1 MTETTTGSNQRSHV
15 ASGQVPFV
23 PSAVGSESTNTSL
36 APAAQQLNLKGSS
49 NVMTNTEQNGTKSMW
64 KGSEEYQKLGGDD
77 QKMNVLLA

>member
-1 MTETTTGSNQRSHV
+1 
-15 ASGQVPFV
+15 
-23 PSAVGSESTNTSL
+23 
-36 APAAQQLNLKGSS
+36 LKGSS